1 MAKEDWY
8 EAGER
13 IRSLVQDAVDRQ
25 DFSEL
30 SSTIGEVINQAA
42 DSVADAV
49 NQAAGGV
56 ADVIHDS
63 VRGYY
68 SGKNTK
74 YVDGKWTEVPSDEP
88 EREGEAGGQNPAGDY
103 RRFGRNDDYH
113 ASADRIRRQMK
124 QKQEEREKTQLIP
137 RRSSDMVAGNAMK
150 WVGFGLGGAAGCAL
164 GVLAS
169 IAAIANAP
177 VTVPGILLLG
187 AAGAGVGLGF
197 AGVRKTRLVKR
208 FRQYL
213 DVMGGRTYITLQEL
227 AAGTGRSIEKVRK
240 DLKKMV
246 QQGFFP
252 QAYLDQKET
261 TLMLDSNTYQ
271 QYLATQEAYEQR
283 SASGGNSTEQE
294 ENDPSGN
301 GANLDPEVKALIK
314 EGKRY
319 IRHVHECNDRIP
331 GEEMSAK
338 LDRLERVVT
347 RIFEEVER
355 RPQLAGDLRRMMNYY
370 LPTTE
375 KLLDAYCE
383 LDAQPVHGGNVEKT
397 KQEIEASLDTINDA
411 FENLLDSFFEHQ
423 AWDISADI
431 SVLNNMFAQEGLT
444 GNKDFNQTEK

>member
-30 SSTIGEVINQAA
+30 SSTIGDVINQAA
-42 DSVADAV
+42 DGVADAV

-56 ADVIHDS
+56 ADAIHDS
-63 VRGYY
+63 VRGFY

-74 YVDGKWTEVPSDEP
+74 YVDGKWEEVPE
-88 EREGEAGGQNPAGDY
+88 EGQPDQNTAGRGPAGDY
-103 RRFGRNDDYH
+103 RGFGRSHDYH
-113 ASADRIRRQMK
+113 ASADRIRRQMQ
-124 QKQEEREKTQLIP
+124 QKQEEREKTALIP
-137 RRSSDMVAGNAMK
+137 RRSSDLVAGNAMK
-150 WVGFGLGGAAGCAL
+150 WVGFGLGGAAGCAF

-177 VTVPGILLLG
+177 VVVPGVLLLG
-187 AAGAGVGLGF
+187 VTGAGVGLGF
-197 AGVRKTRLVKR
+197 AGIRKTRLVKR

-213 DVMGGRTYITLQEL
+213 DVMGGRAYVTLQEL
-227 AAGTGRSIEKVRK
+227 ADGTGRTVEKVRK

-246 QQGFFP
+246 RQGFFP

-261 TLMLDSNTYQ
+261 TLMLDSKTYQ

-283 SASGGNSTEQE
+283 AASAENSSAGVEGTSSGS
-294 ENDPSGN
+294 D
-301 GANLDPEVKALIK
+301 AKLDPEVRELIR

-319 IRHVHECNDRIP
+319 IRHVHECNDKIP

-338 LDRLERVVT
+338 LDRLDPVVT
-347 RIFEEVER
+347 RIVEEVEH

-383 LDAQPVHGGNVEKT
+383 LDAQPVHGANMDKT